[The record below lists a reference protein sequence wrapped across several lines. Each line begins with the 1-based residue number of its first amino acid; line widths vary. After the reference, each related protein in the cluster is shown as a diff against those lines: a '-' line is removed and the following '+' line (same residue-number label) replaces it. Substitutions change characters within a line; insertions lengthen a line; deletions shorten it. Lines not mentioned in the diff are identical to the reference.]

1 MTLSG
6 VENAYISEG
15 SVNGEVFG
23 DFVRRSL
30 LPILQPFNGINPCS
44 VIIMDNASIHHLEE
58 IEDMI
63 TGVGAII
70 RFLPPYSPD
79 LNPCEEVFAKI
90 KAFLGAN
97 DTVYAATISPRVMVS
112 LAFIY

>member
-1 MTLSG
+1 MASIL
-6 VENAYISEG
+6 VQW
-15 SVNGEVFG
+15 
-23 DFVRRSL
+23 SL
-30 LPILQPFNGINPCS
+30 
-44 VIIMDNASIHHLEE
+44 MDNASIHHLEE
-58 IEDMI
+58 IKDMI
-63 TGVGAII
+63 TGVGARI